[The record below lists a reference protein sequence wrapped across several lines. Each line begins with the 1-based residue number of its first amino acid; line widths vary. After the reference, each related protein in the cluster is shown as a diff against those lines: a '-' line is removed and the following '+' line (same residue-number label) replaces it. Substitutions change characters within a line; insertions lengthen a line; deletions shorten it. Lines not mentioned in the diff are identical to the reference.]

1 MKKETET
8 KVTRRKEI
16 KFRTG
21 INETKNRKSVEK
33 INQINGWFF
42 EKINKI
48 VKALSQTNQGEKRKD
63 SNE

>member
-21 INETKNRKSVEK
+21 INETENRKSVEK
-33 INQINGWFF
+33 NNQINGWFF

-48 VKALSQTNQGEKRKD
+48 VKALS
-63 SNE
+63 